1 MEWKMKEN
9 NQLLNNLKLIKYLDE
24 ICIEELEYAY
34 KICLRNESEDY
45 VSLVAFI
52 DKKTGEVDYCVANIY
67 NNSSDCESID
77 IEALN
82 KLQSIVKALI
92 GN

>member
-1 MEWKMKEN
+1 MKEN
-9 NQLLNNLKLIKYLDE
+9 NQLLNNLKLVKYLDE
-24 ICIEELEYAY
+24 INIEELGYAY
-34 KICLRNESEDY
+34 RICLKNESEDF

-82 KLQSIVKALI
+82 KLQNIVKSLM

>member
-1 MEWKMKEN
+1 MKEN
-9 NQLLNNLKLIKYLDE
+9 DYLLNNLKLIKYLDE

-82 KLQSIVKALI
+82 KLQNIVKLLM

>member
-9 NQLLNNLKLIKYLDE
+9 NQLLNNLKLVKYLEE
-24 ICIEELEYAY
+24 ISIEELSYAY
-34 KICLRNESEDY
+34 KIYLKHESEDF

-52 DKKTGEVDYCVANIY
+52 DKKTVDVDYCVANIY